1 MNRLQGFTLLE
12 ILIALVVFAIL
23 ASLTSSAMYNAFHT
37 QKHVAQQAERLNTLQ
52 LAITLIERD
61 TEQAV
66 ERAVRGNEMHI
77 FPPFVGQAQYL
88 EFTRTGIANPQAT
101 EKRSTLQRIA
111 YLCKDHQL
119 IRRSWETLDTVDR
132 NRYEDRP
139 ILDDLEDCQFAYL
152 NDNLQVLPEWFANAL
167 QQNQRKEPFPKAIQ
181 LSLTLKNWGKMSF
194 LLIIPEALYSDQ

>member
-1 MNRLQGFTLLE
+1 MNKQQGFTLLE

-37 QKHVAQQAERLNTLQ
+37 QKHVAQQAERLSTLQ

-77 FPPFVGQAQYL
+77 FPPFVGQAHYL
-88 EFTRTGIANPQAT
+88 EFTRTGIANPQAV

-111 YLCKDHQL
+111 YLCADHHKL

-132 NRYEDRP
+132 NHYEDKS
-139 ILDDLEDCQFAYL
+139 ILDDLEDCEFAYL
-152 NDNLQVLPEWFANAL
+152 NHSLQILPEWFANAL

-181 LSLTLKNWGKMSF
+181 LSLTLTNWGK
-194 LLIIPEALYSDQ
+194 